1 MDNHAYRLAHAQQPV
16 SSSKKNVITKQIL
29 AGDSLLLIDAAKR
42 PLDEYVQP
50 LCQLYKLVKS
60 RQQHMILVLVATRKR
75 LLQLRSQ
82 FEKQLDSRQDLI
94 SAAEESETAAQ
105 LMCQRAGL
113 LIATTAE
120 FSALMTQTP
129 QLLTDAHLDC
139 IVFDELERLQA
150 YGGGCFQALKLALW
164 QLCSKPQL
172 VVTSRLWL
180 AAEMQQLLQQAKQPL
195 VLLQEALEA
204 AVYGGLQLQVELGNS
219 GAQQMQQLLDYL
231 QQQPYKKQRTLIY
244 CASEMDFQE
253 LQQQLPKDDCL
264 LHRGR
269 GDKPR
274 LDRWQRQNTGQ
285 ILLLGA
291 HAPELLVDNVQSLI
305 HFNMPSTWRQFRKRF
320 AVFKTQIPNALIPT
334 TNQKQL
340 QSLILLNKQS
350 QRMLPQ
356 LMAFMQ
362 QHGHPI
368 DEKLTAA
375 HAQLQAAHEASLVA
389 RQCVICPVLLLHGH
403 CLTPTCQ
410 YRHLLADVDRS
421 CATVPTAGCI
431 RFQLLKICTPSH
443 FAARL
448 VAHRATAQ
456 SAWGTIPVQQQY
468 VELQQQLISYYA
480 MPEHCVVPNLQELQQ
495 ICVRQIA
502 ANCYERVS
510 VTFVPPADS
519 ASSEQYQNMTVRVKH
534 LDLNTVICHAK
545 LSELLVCPLAWQQI
559 DPLALDVR
567 LIGLVPYNGEEIWQ
581 CGEIG
586 PIAELLHPGGIYEAN
601 VVSAM
606 AHTIFVD
613 ELQLQK
619 VGYEEQLQRQCLGK
633 FDVNAKRRLEQL
645 VKTAAS

>member
-1 MDNHAYRLAHAQQPV
+1 MDNHAFSLAHAQQAV
-16 SSSKKNVITKQIL
+16 SSSKQNVLTTQIL

-50 LCQLYKLVKS
+50 LCQLYKLDSS

-75 LLQLRSQ
+75 LLQLRAQ

-94 SAAEESETAAQ
+94 CAAEESEAAAQ
-105 LMCQRAGL
+105 LLSKRSCL

-120 FSALMTQTP
+120 LSALMTQTP

-139 IVFDELERLQA
+139 IVFDELDRLQA
-150 YGGGCFQALKLALW
+150 YGGSCFQALELALW

-180 AAEMQQLLQQAKQPL
+180 AAEMQQLLQHAKQPL

-219 GAQQMQQLLDYL
+219 GAQQMQQLMDYL

-244 CASEMDFQE
+244 CASETDFQE
-253 LQQQLPKDDCL
+253 LQQQLPKDDCI

-285 ILLLGA
+285 ILLLRA

-305 HFNMPSTWRQFRKRF
+305 HFNMPSTWSQFRKRF
-320 AVFKTQIPNALIPT
+320 AVLKTQIPNALLST
-334 TNQKQL
+334 TNQQQL

-356 LMAFMQ
+356 LMEFMQ
-362 QHGHPI
+362 QHGQPI
-368 DEKLTAA
+368 DEKLAA
-375 HAQLQAAHEASLVA
+375 THAQLQSLVA

-410 YRHLLADVDRS
+410 YRHVLADVDRS
-421 CATVPTAGCI
+421 CATVPTAGFI

-456 SAWGTIPVQQQY
+456 SSWHTLPVQQQY
-468 VELQQQLISYYA
+468 AELQQQLISYYA
-480 MPEHCVVPNLQELQQ
+480 MPEHCVAPNPQELQQ
-495 ICVRQIA
+495 TCVRQIA
-502 ANCYERVS
+502 ANSYERVC

-519 ASSEQYQNMTVRVKH
+519 ATPQQYQNMTVRVKH

-545 LSELLVCPLAWQQI
+545 VSVLLVCPLTWQQI

-581 CGEIG
+581 YSDIQ
-586 PIAELLHPGGIYEAN
+586 PIAELLHPDGIYEAN
-601 VVSAM
+601 VVSTL

-613 ELQLQK
+613 NIRGLQLEK
-619 VGYEEQLQRQCLGK
+619 VSYEEQLQCLGK
-633 FDVNAKRRLEQL
+633 FDSNAKQRLQQL
-645 VKTAAS
+645 VKTVAS